1 VTAGAGPVR
10 VPASIVVVLA
20 LVVAGSGSVTLW
32 QRGASPA
39 APDPVLAAGSPTA
52 APPERTVPAAPVA
65 PPVRDGSGERA
76 AGLAGAPEEPA
87 PVPAPVEEDPQ
98 ADARAVEAEPS
109 PDAGPEPGPADE
121 APAVRPDVP
130 GRTSRS
136 PLPPL
141 DLDELAA
148 TADRTGIPGRALAA
162 YASAALLLREEQ
174 PSCRITWV
182 TLAGV
187 GYVESHHGTIGG
199 RQLRDDGHP
208 SSPIVGVALD
218 GGPGVRAIPDTDGGR
233 YDGDAR
239 WDRAVGPMQFI
250 PSTWARWGADGNGD
264 GTADPQHVDDAALAA
279 ARYLCASGGDLT
291 AASPWGQAVLSYNRS
306 EDYVR
311 HVLSVANGYA
321 DRANAG

>member
-39 APDPVLAAGSPTA
+39 APDPVLAAGSST
-52 APPERTVPAAPVA
+52 APPTRTVPPAPVVPSVEDA
-65 PPVRDGSGERA
+65 PGEGSVEAPAPTSTPVEDPGGDERA
-76 AGLAGAPEEPA
+76 VEVEPVPGPEPEPEPA
-87 PVPAPVEEDPQ
+87 PAEQAP
-98 ADARAVEAEPS
+98 
-109 PDAGPEPGPADE
+109 PD
-121 APAVRPDVP
+121 RPDVP

-148 TADRTGIPGRALAA
+148 TADRTGIPARALAA